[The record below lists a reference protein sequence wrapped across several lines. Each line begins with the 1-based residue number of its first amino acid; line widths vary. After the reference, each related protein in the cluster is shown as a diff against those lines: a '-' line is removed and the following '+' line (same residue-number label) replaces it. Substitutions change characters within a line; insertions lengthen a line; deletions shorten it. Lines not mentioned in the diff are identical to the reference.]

1 MGIATTFRRRSA
13 DRVLAGLVAIALAL
27 ALGLARQ
34 PEAAADH
41 TPVPTSV
48 ALVGSLQS
56 ELGCPG
62 DWAPECPNTELAPVA
77 GSPGVFAATFD
88 VPAGSYEYK
97 VALNDTWDENYGA
110 GGAPGGANIPLTAPG
125 GPITFTYDHAT
136 HIIRDNLPKVL
147 GGERAAQ
154 WVRRGLV
161 AWDLP
166 DVRDGFSYRL
176 FRAPQGGLEIVDGV
190 VVGGTSFPL
199 QLDPAGLPTS
209 VLADFP
215 QLGAYEALRLPAAAQ
230 AQAKAMLTGQ
240 VAVAA

>member
-1 MGIATTFRRRSA
+1 M
-13 DRVLAGLVAIALAL
+13 
-27 ALGLARQ
+27 
-34 PEAAADH
+34 
-41 TPVPTSV
+41 
-48 ALVGSLQS
+48 
-56 ELGCPG
+56 
-62 DWAPECPNTELAPVA
+62 
-77 GSPGVFAATFD
+77 FAATFD

-125 GPITFTYDHAT
+125 GAITFTYDHAT
-136 HIIRDNLPKVL
+136 HIISDNLPKVL

-154 WVRRGLV
+154 WLRRGLV

-176 FRAPQGGLEIVDGV
+176 FRAPQGGLEIVDGEA
-190 VVGGTSFPL
+190 VGGSSFPL

-215 QLGAYEALRLPAAAQ
+215 QLGSYEALRLPAAAQ

-240 VAVAA
+240 VAVASYDASGALVDATGVQVPGVLDDIYRGAAHRKLGVTCRARHHGWPCGHRPPSASTC